1 MTTPTPTSH
10 AKPARRW
17 PWVILG
23 AVLMPVAAFFLFAVF
38 AVATPHP
45 VASPAPV
52 GTVPTMPMPIV
63 PAPTQAAPP
72 TKVIHGITDGNDY
85 QVGRDVPSGRYH
97 TDGSHSGSVP
107 YATVEGTDGHI
118 VKVINVDGPS
128 NVTLKDGQ
136 VFSTHGGVVWE
147 YMDMDKSS

>member
-23 AVLMPVAAFFLFAVF
+23 AVLMPVVAFFLFAVF
-38 AVATPHP
+38 AVSTPHP
-45 VASPAPV
+45 VVAPAPI

-63 PAPTQAAPP
+63 PPQAPP

-85 QVGRDVPSGRYH
+85 KVGRDVPAGRYH
-97 TDGSHSGSVP
+97 TDGQHDGGVP
-107 YATVEGTDGHI
+107 YATVNSANGDI
-118 VKVINVDGPS
+118 VKWINVDGPS

-147 YMDMDKSS
+147 YMDMDKQS